1 MRISG
6 KSFDTTIGD
15 LLVHVE
21 KISLEITD
29 NSGVAKTKGV
39 PDGYVIGDV
48 EASGEIELDIT
59 NFNLISEQAKAAGS
73 WRALPTCDI
82 HTYAKTD
89 KEELKVEAFGCKL
102 KLSSLLDEDSKGG
115 EKSVKKVTFEVTSP
129 DFIHING
136 VPYLDAEEIK
146 NLI

>member
-29 NSGVAKTKGV
+29 NSGVAKTKGI
-39 PDGYVIGDV
+39 PDGYVLGDV

-59 NFNLISEQAKAAGS
+59 NFNLLSEQASAAGS
-73 WRALPTCDI
+73 WRALDAFDV

-89 KEELKVEAFGCKL
+89 KEEFKVEAFGCKL

-115 EKSVKKVTFEVTSP
+115 EKSVKKVTFDVTSP
-129 DFIHING
+129 DFVHING
-136 VPYLDAEEIK
+136 VPYLDADEIK